1 MAELTT
7 IARPYAKAI
16 FSHAVAAKS
25 ESAWSLFL
33 QRASSITADEAIVQ
47 VLKNPAV
54 KADAKSEI
62 LSDLTD
68 DVAVDGADALMD
80 ALAYYGR
87 LLALPAISTE
97 FETLLA
103 QVQEALEV
111 KITSAFPLE
120 SNEIQILESKLKAR
134 YAGKSIRVETAI
146 DQSLIGGFEIRS
158 SDTVID
164 ATVRGRLS
172 KVAESLTAKAKRI

>member
-16 FSHAVAAKS
+16 FSHAVAAKA
-25 ESAWSLFL
+25 EEAWSSFL
-33 QRASSITADEAIVQ
+33 QKASSITADEAMVQ

-54 KADAKSEI
+54 KADAKCEI
-62 LSDLTD
+62 LTDLTN
-68 DVAVDGADALMD
+68 DVAIDGTDALME

-103 QVQEALEV
+103 QGQEALEV
-111 KITSAFPLE
+111 TITSAFPLE
-120 SNEIQILESKLKAR
+120 DDEIEILESKLKAR
-134 YAGKSIRVETAI
+134 YAGKSIRIETAVN
-146 DQSLIGGFEIRS
+146 QSLIGGFEIRS
-158 SDTVID
+158 SDTVVD

-172 KVAESLTAKAKRI
+172 KIAESLTA

>member
-16 FSHAVAAKS
+16 YSHAVAAKA
-25 ESAWSLFL
+25 EAAWSSFL
-33 QRASSITADEAIVQ
+33 QKAALIAADEAMVQ
-47 VLKNPAV
+47 VLKDPAV
-54 KADAKSEI
+54 KADAKCEI
-62 LSDLTD
+62 LTDLTK
-68 DVAVDGADALMD
+68 DVAVDGVDALME

-103 QVQEALEV
+103 QGQEALEV
-111 KITSAFPLE
+111 TITSAFPLD
-120 SNEIQILESKLKAR
+120 NDEIQILESKLQAR
-134 YAGKSIRVETAI
+134 YAGKSIRVETAV
-146 DQSLIGGFEIRS
+146 DRSLIGGFEIRS

-172 KVAESLTAKAKRI
+172 KIAESLTA

>member
-7 IARPYAKAI
+7 IARPYAKAV
-16 FSHAVAAKS
+16 FAHANATKAQSSWGAFLKKAAS
-25 ESAWSLFL
+25 V
-33 QRASSITADEAIVQ
+33 TADSAMVE

-54 KADAKSEI
+54 TAETKSEI
-62 LSDLTD
+62 LADLTQ
-68 DVAVDGADALMD
+68 DVAVEGADALME

-103 QVQEALEV
+103 QGQQALEV
-111 KITSAFPLE
+111 TITSAFPLE
-120 SNEIQILESKLKAR
+120 ADEIQLLESKLKTR
-134 YAGKSIRVETAI
+134 YVGKTIRVETSV

-172 KVAESLTAKAKRI
+172 KIAESLTA

>member
-7 IARPYAKAI
+7 IARPYAKAV
-16 FSHAVAAKS
+16 FAHANATKAQSSWSAFLKKAAS
-25 ESAWSLFL
+25 VTTDSAMV
-33 QRASSITADEAIVQ
+33 E

-54 KADAKSEI
+54 TAETKSEI
-62 LSDLTD
+62 LGDLTQ
-68 DVAVDGADALMD
+68 DVTVDGVDALLE
-80 ALAYYGR
+80 ALSHYGR

-103 QVQEALEV
+103 QGQQALEV
-111 KITSAFPLE
+111 TITSAFPLE
-120 SNEIQILESKLKAR
+120 ANEIQLLESKLKTR
-134 YAGKSIRVETAI
+134 YAGKTIRVETAV

-172 KVAESLTAKAKRI
+172 KIAESLTA

>member
-16 FSHAVAAKS
+16 FSHATGVKAEA
-25 ESAWSLFL
+25 AWSSFL
-33 QRASSITADEAIVQ
+33 QKAASITADEAMVQ

-54 KADAKSEI
+54 KADPKCEI
-62 LSDLTD
+62 LRDLTN
-68 DVAVDGADALMD
+68 DVAVDGADALME

-97 FETLLA
+97 FEALLA
-103 QVQEALEV
+103 QGQEALEV
-111 KITSAFPLE
+111 IITSAFPLE
-120 SNEIQILESKLKAR
+120 NDEIQILESKLKAR
-134 YAGKSIRVETAI
+134 YAGKSIRVETAV
-146 DQSLIGGFEIRS
+146 DKSLIGGFEIRS

-172 KVAESLTAKAKRI
+172 KIAESLTA

>member
-7 IARPYAKAI
+7 IARPYAKAV
-16 FSHAVAAKS
+16 FAHANATQAQSSWSAFLKKAAS
-25 ESAWSLFL
+25 V
-33 QRASSITADEAIVQ
+33 TADSAMVE

-54 KADAKSEI
+54 TAETKCEI
-62 LSDLTD
+62 LGDLTQ
-68 DVAVDGADALMD
+68 DVTVDGVDALME
-80 ALAYYGR
+80 ALAHYGR

-103 QVQEALEV
+103 QGQQALEV
-111 KITSAFPLE
+111 TITSAFPLE
-120 SNEIQILESKLKAR
+120 ADEIQLLESKLKTR
-134 YAGKSIRVETAI
+134 YAGKTIRVETAV

-172 KVAESLTAKAKRI
+172 KIAESLTA

>member
-16 FSHAVAAKS
+16 FAHAVTAKA
-25 ESAWSLFL
+25 EQAWSAFL
-33 QRASSITADEAIVQ
+33 QKAAVITTDEAMVQ
-47 VLKNPAV
+47 VLKNPAI
-54 KADAKSEI
+54 KGDAKCAI
-62 LSDLTD
+62 LGDLTK
-68 DVAVDGADALMD
+68 DVNVDGADPLME

-97 FETLLA
+97 FETLVA
-103 QVQEALEV
+103 QGQQALEV
-111 KITSAFPLE
+111 TITSAFPLAAE
-120 SNEIQILESKLKAR
+120 EIQLLESKLKAR
-134 YAGKSIRVETAI
+134 YAGKSIRVETAV

-172 KVAESLTAKAKRI
+172 KIAESLTA

>member
-7 IARPYAKAI
+7 IARPYAKAV
-16 FSHAVAAKS
+16 FAHANATKAQSGWSAFLKKAAAVAADPAMV
-25 ESAWSLFL
+25 E
-33 QRASSITADEAIVQ
+33 

-54 KADAKSEI
+54 SAETKCEI
-62 LSDLTD
+62 LADLTQ
-68 DVAVDGADALMD
+68 DVAVDGVDALME
-80 ALAYYGR
+80 ALAHYGR

-103 QVQEALEV
+103 QGQQALEV
-111 KITSAFPLE
+111 TITSAFPLE
-120 SNEIQILESKLKAR
+120 ADEIQLLESKLKTR
-134 YAGKSIRVETAI
+134 YAGKTIRVETAV

-164 ATVRGRLS
+164 ATVQGRLS
-172 KVAESLTAKAKRI
+172 KIAELLTA

>member
-1 MAELTT
+1 MKKAASVTT
-7 IARPYAKAI
+7 D
-16 FSHAVAAKS
+16 
-25 ESAWSLFL
+25 SAMV
-33 QRASSITADEAIVQ
+33 E

-54 KADAKSEI
+54 TAETKCEI
-62 LSDLTD
+62 LGDLTQ
-68 DVAVDGADALMD
+68 DVTVDGVDALME
-80 ALAYYGR
+80 ALAHYGR

-103 QVQEALEV
+103 QGQQALEV
-111 KITSAFPLE
+111 TITSAFPLE
-120 SNEIQILESKLKAR
+120 ADEIQLLESKLKTR
-134 YAGKSIRVETAI
+134 YAGKTIRVETAV

-172 KVAESLTAKAKRI
+172 KIAESLTA

>member
-7 IARPYAKAI
+7 IARPYAKAV
-16 FSHAVAAKS
+16 FAHANATKAQSSWSAFLKQAAS
-25 ESAWSLFL
+25 VTTDSAMV
-33 QRASSITADEAIVQ
+33 E

-54 KADAKSEI
+54 TAETKCEI
-62 LSDLTD
+62 LGDLTQ
-68 DVAVDGADALMD
+68 DVTVDGVDALME
-80 ALAYYGR
+80 ALAHYGR

-103 QVQEALEV
+103 QGQQALEV
-111 KITSAFPLE
+111 TITSAFPLE
-120 SNEIQILESKLKAR
+120 ADEIQLLESKLKTR
-134 YAGKSIRVETAI
+134 YAGKTIRVETAV

-172 KVAESLTAKAKRI
+172 KIAESLTA

>member
-7 IARPYAKAI
+7 IARPYAKAV
-16 FSHAVAAKS
+16 FAYANATKAQSSWSAFLKKAAFVTTDS
-25 ESAWSLFL
+25 VMVE
-33 QRASSITADEAIVQ
+33 

-54 KADAKSEI
+54 TAETKSEI
-62 LSDLTD
+62 LGDLTQ
-68 DVAVDGADALMD
+68 DVTVDGVDALME
-80 ALAYYGR
+80 ALAHYGR

-103 QVQEALEV
+103 QGQQALEV
-111 KITSAFPLE
+111 TITSAFPLE
-120 SNEIQILESKLKAR
+120 AEEIQLLESKLKTR
-134 YAGKSIRVETAI
+134 YAGKTIRIETAV

-172 KVAESLTAKAKRI
+172 KIAESLTA

>member
-7 IARPYAKAI
+7 IARPYAKAV
-16 FSHAVAAKS
+16 FAHANATKAQPSWSAFLKRAASVAAD
-25 ESAWSLFL
+25 SAMV
-33 QRASSITADEAIVQ
+33 E

-54 KADAKSEI
+54 TAETKCEI
-62 LSDLTD
+62 LGDLTQ
-68 DVAVDGADALMD
+68 DVTVDGVDALME
-80 ALAYYGR
+80 ALAHYGR

-103 QVQEALEV
+103 QGQQALEV
-111 KITSAFPLE
+111 TITSAFLLE
-120 SNEIQILESKLKAR
+120 ADEIQLLESKLKTR
-134 YAGKSIRVETAI
+134 YAGKTIRVETAV

-172 KVAESLTAKAKRI
+172 KIAESLTA

>member
-1 MAELTT
+1 MAELIT

-16 FSHAVAAKS
+16 FSYAVGAKA
-25 ESAWSLFL
+25 EAAWSSFL
-33 QRASSITADEAIVQ
+33 QKAALITADEAMVQ

-54 KADAKSEI
+54 KVDAKFEI
-62 LSDLTD
+62 LRDLTN
-68 DVAVDGADALMD
+68 DVAVDGADALME

-103 QVQEALEV
+103 QGQEALEV
-111 KITSAFPLE
+111 TITSAFPLE
-120 SNEIQILESKLKAR
+120 NDEIQILESKLKAR
-134 YAGKSIRVETAI
+134 YAGKSIRVETAV

-164 ATVRGRLS
+164 ATVRGRLT
-172 KVAESLTAKAKRI
+172 KIAESLTA

>member
-7 IARPYAKAI
+7 IARPYAKAV
-16 FSHAVAAKS
+16 FAHANATQAQSSWSAFLKKAAS
-25 ESAWSLFL
+25 V
-33 QRASSITADEAIVQ
+33 TADSAMVE

-54 KADAKSEI
+54 TAETKCEI
-62 LSDLTD
+62 LGDLTQ
-68 DVAVDGADALMD
+68 DVTVDGVDALME
-80 ALAYYGR
+80 ALAHYGR

-103 QVQEALEV
+103 QGQQALEV
-111 KITSAFPLE
+111 TITSAFLLE
-120 SNEIQILESKLKAR
+120 ADEIQLLESKLKTR
-134 YAGKSIRVETAI
+134 YAGKTIRVETAI

-172 KVAESLTAKAKRI
+172 KIAESLTA

>member
-7 IARPYAKAI
+7 IARPYAKAV
-16 FSHAVAAKS
+16 FAHANATQAQSSWSAFLKKAAS
-25 ESAWSLFL
+25 V
-33 QRASSITADEAIVQ
+33 TADSAMVE

-54 KADAKSEI
+54 TAETKCEI
-62 LSDLTD
+62 LGDLTQ
-68 DVAVDGADALMD
+68 DVTVDGVDALME
-80 ALAYYGR
+80 ALAHYGR

-103 QVQEALEV
+103 QGQQALEV
-111 KITSAFPLE
+111 TITSAFLLE
-120 SNEIQILESKLKAR
+120 ADEIQLLESKLKTR
-134 YAGKSIRVETAI
+134 YAGKTIRVETAV

-172 KVAESLTAKAKRI
+172 KIAESLTS

>member
-16 FSHAVAAKS
+16 FSHAVAEKA
-25 ESAWSLFL
+25 EEAWSSFL
-33 QRASSITADEAIVQ
+33 QKASSITADEAMVQ

-54 KADAKSEI
+54 KAEAKCEI
-62 LSDLTD
+62 LTDLTNE
-68 DVAVDGADALMD
+68 VAVDGTDALVE

-103 QVQEALEV
+103 QGQEALEV
-111 KITSAFPLE
+111 TITSAFPLE
-120 SNEIQILESKLKAR
+120 SDEIQILESKLKGR
-134 YAGKSIRVETAI
+134 YAGKSIRVETAV

-164 ATVRGRLS
+164 ATVRGRLL
-172 KVAESLTAKAKRI
+172 KIAESLTA

>member
-16 FSHAVAAKS
+16 FSHAVAAKA
-25 ESAWSLFL
+25 EAAWGSFL
-33 QRASSITADEAIVQ
+33 QKTSAITADEAMVQ

-54 KADAKSEI
+54 KADAKCEI
-62 LSDLTD
+62 LTDLTN
-68 DVAVDGADALMD
+68 DVAVDGAGALMEV
-80 ALAYYGR
+80 LAYYGR

-103 QVQEALEV
+103 QGQEALEV
-111 KITSAFPLE
+111 TITSAFPLE
-120 SNEIQILESKLKAR
+120 SDEIQILESKLKTR
-134 YAGKSIRVETAI
+134 YAGKAIRVETAV

-172 KVAESLTAKAKRI
+172 KIAESLTA

>member
-16 FSHAVAAKS
+16 FSHAVAAKA
-25 ESAWSLFL
+25 EVAWGSFL
-33 QRASSITADEAIVQ
+33 QKTSAITADEAMVQ

-54 KADAKSEI
+54 KADAKCEI
-62 LSDLTD
+62 LTDLTN
-68 DVAVDGADALMD
+68 DVAVDGAGALMEV
-80 ALAYYGR
+80 LAYYGR

-103 QVQEALEV
+103 QGQEALEV
-111 KITSAFPLE
+111 TITSAFPLE
-120 SNEIQILESKLKAR
+120 SDEIQILESKLKTR
-134 YAGKSIRVETAI
+134 YAGKAIRVETAV

-172 KVAESLTAKAKRI
+172 KIAESLTA

>member
-7 IARPYAKAI
+7 IARPYAKAV
-16 FSHAVAAKS
+16 FAHANATKAQSSWSAFLKKAAS
-25 ESAWSLFL
+25 V
-33 QRASSITADEAIVQ
+33 TADSVMVE

-54 KADAKSEI
+54 TAETKSEI
-62 LSDLTD
+62 LGDLTQ
-68 DVAVDGADALMD
+68 DVTVDGVDALME
-80 ALAYYGR
+80 ALAHYGR

-97 FETLLA
+97 FETFLA
-103 QVQEALEV
+103 QGQQALEV
-111 KITSAFPLE
+111 NITSAFPLE
-120 SNEIQILESKLKAR
+120 ADEIQLLESKLKTR
-134 YAGKSIRVETAI
+134 YAGKTIRVETAA

-172 KVAESLTAKAKRI
+172 KIAESLTA

>member
-7 IARPYAKAI
+7 IARPYAKAV
-16 FSHAVAAKS
+16 FAHANATQAQSSWSAFLKKAAS
-25 ESAWSLFL
+25 V
-33 QRASSITADEAIVQ
+33 TADSAMVE

-54 KADAKSEI
+54 TAETKCEI
-62 LSDLTD
+62 LGDLTQ
-68 DVAVDGADALMD
+68 DVTIDGVDALME
-80 ALAYYGR
+80 ALAHYGR

-103 QVQEALEV
+103 QGQQALEV
-111 KITSAFPLE
+111 TITSAFLLE
-120 SNEIQILESKLKAR
+120 ADEIQLLESKLKTR
-134 YAGKSIRVETAI
+134 YAGKTIRVETAV

-172 KVAESLTAKAKRI
+172 KIAESLTA

>member
-1 MAELTT
+1 M
-7 IARPYAKAI
+7 
-16 FSHAVAAKS
+16 
-25 ESAWSLFL
+25 
-33 QRASSITADEAIVQ
+33 TADSAKVE

-54 KADAKSEI
+54 SAETKCEI
-62 LSDLTD
+62 LADLTQ
-68 DVAVDGADALMD
+68 DVAVDGVDALME
-80 ALAYYGR
+80 ALAHYGR

-103 QVQEALEV
+103 QGQQALEV
-111 KITSAFPLE
+111 TITSAFPLE
-120 SNEIQILESKLKAR
+120 ADEIQLLESKLKTR
-134 YAGKSIRVETAI
+134 YAGKTIRVETAV

-172 KVAESLTAKAKRI
+172 KIAESLTA

>member
-1 MAELTT
+1 MRMQQRLS
-7 IARPYAKAI
+7 RLGVPFLKKA
-16 FSHAVAAKS
+16 
-25 ESAWSLFL
+25 
-33 QRASSITADEAIVQ
+33 ASVTADSAMVE

-54 KADAKSEI
+54 TAETKCEI
-62 LSDLTD
+62 LGDLTQ
-68 DVAVDGADALMD
+68 DVTVDGVDALME
-80 ALAYYGR
+80 ALAHYGR

-103 QVQEALEV
+103 QGQQALEV
-111 KITSAFPLE
+111 TITSAFPLE
-120 SNEIQILESKLKAR
+120 ADEIQLLESKLKTR
-134 YAGKSIRVETAI
+134 YAGKTIRVETAV

-172 KVAESLTAKAKRI
+172 KIAESLTA